1 VRQRRRIVALSAVT
15 VVGLGYLLFFTSF
28 LGVSTVEVVG
38 ARTVAERDVLAA
50 AEVAEN
56 EPLLRLDTD
65 AVAERVATLPDIATA
80 TVERSLPSTVTIT
93 VTERRAVAYHDGDRG
108 LRLVDAAG
116 VPYKTVPEPPDGL
129 PRLELFDPGPAD
141 DVTRAVTTVLAALPA
156 ELADE
161 VVAARA
167 STPGA
172 VEFDLADGRV
182 VRWGDAD
189 QNTQKAQ
196 VLAVLLTREGEV
208 YDVSSPELPTVS

>member
-1 VRQRRRIVALSAVT
+1 
-15 VVGLGYLLFFTSF
+15 
-28 LGVSTVEVVG
+28 
-38 ARTVAERDVLAA
+38 
-50 AEVAEN
+50 
-56 EPLLRLDTD
+56 
-65 AVAERVATLPDIATA
+65 
-80 TVERSLPSTVTIT
+80 
-93 VTERRAVAYHDGDRG
+93 
-108 LRLVDAAG
+108 
-116 VPYKTVPEPPDGL
+116 
-129 PRLELFDPGPAD
+129 
-141 DVTRAVTTVLAALPA
+141 VTTVLAALPA